1 MEKPPLKQI
10 SIQEWELM
18 IEDFQS
24 GLPSRIHR
32 WVSLYPPS
40 NLSLLDLIL
49 SSILRKDFPIK
60 LNLIVFLEEFWPI
73 LVPQSDPQLGLSRVL
88 EALRAV
94 VQAPVVDAASAA
106 YSVKEQMMV
115 SVSSIFIVVVV
126 DDLMMNELEMKN
138 GFLLQFEGLVELL
151 LTVINRPNHGVDRGT
166 RGVACECL
174 RELERAWPC
183 LLSDVAGHLWGLCL
197 SERTHAA
204 QSYALL
210 LTELVHDMVVVGKMG
225 GLSFGTNVPL
235 VPFNVPQMVLGVSS
249 SGRDGLSSN
258 SKELRRVMAFLLEC
272 PQILTP
278 CGMMEFM
285 PMIIRIAMEIELQAS
300 LLKVQFSGL
309 LYSYDPM
316 LCHVVLML
324 YSNFPDAF
332 EGQEGEIARR
342 LMLIS
347 KEGQQHLVFR
357 LLALHWLRGFI
368 GVCSSKGEGVKKQS
382 VVSNALSF
390 YPSVFDPLALKAM
403 KLDLLAYCSISLDRS
418 RLERT
423 GSFKGEV
430 MEAGALVVKIFED
443 GIVSVSAFKWLP
455 SWSTETLVAF
465 RAFRKFLIGGS
476 SHSATND
483 MTIGALM
490 ESVIFHTLQRMLVE
504 LLVEFRRLVPVTVS
518 FIDRLL
524 GCHSHCQLG
533 ERLLQTFDEHLLSKI
548 TMGYGL
554 TSYFPVFDKIAESD
568 TIPPRGLLELLNKF
582 VFFLVKNH
590 GPDTGLKS
598 WSQGNKVLG
607 ICRTMLMHHPS
618 SRVFLVLS
626 RLLAFTCLYFP
637 DLEIRDNA
645 RIYLRM
651 LICIPGKK
659 LKHILGLEEL
669 LPGISP
675 SPHISSFDLKK
686 SRNISSYT
694 HLERVIPLLVKQSWS
709 LSLSTFGFGSGQ
721 PGYIE
726 SIRDNESVVG
736 KGSDVEDC
744 ADVTKVP
751 GTDRIDSHKEPLRVM
766 DSKVA
771 EILGILRQHF
781 SCIPDF
787 RHLPGIKIH
796 IPCHLRF
803 EAEPFNRVW
812 GGDLPA
818 NDLKGVDD
826 LPALYATVLSFSS
839 SAPYGSIPSS
849 HIAFLLGEPPK
860 RASSVGIEGSLEIVP
875 TGNVSEEQQES
886 FRELVVIELEPREPM
901 PGLIDVTVEANAEN
915 GQIIRGQLQN
925 ITVGIE
931 DMFLKARAPSDILEE
946 SLPGY
951 YADLFSALWEACG
964 SSSNTGRE
972 AFPLRGGKGV
982 AAINGT
988 QSVKLLEIS
997 ADSLIDAV
1005 ERHLTPFVVSVAGES
1020 LVDKVKYSGI
1030 IRDAVWKD
1038 GMNSPTRDKSTVA
1051 EFIVGPLQLNYL
1063 DDNED
1068 DRENH
1073 YDSRKRNMGLFLI
1086 LIFLPPRFHLL
1097 FQMEELIPS
1106 FFCDISEFPYIK
1118 TYLFMPIINA
1128 AGECYTVAG
1137 FPSPNLLDFH
1147 VVEVRWNDVVHTVDE

>member
-1 MEKPPLKQI
+1 MEKPPLKHLSVQD
-10 SIQEWELM
+10 WELL

-24 GLPSRIHR
+24 GRTNR
-32 WVSLYPPS
+32 WISLYPSS

-60 LNLIVFLEEFWPI
+60 LNLIVFLEEFWGV
-73 LVPQSDPQLGLSRVL
+73 LVPESDLELGLSRVL

-94 VQAPVVDAASAA
+94 VQAPVDAASVT
-106 YSVKEQMMV
+106 YSVKEQMMA
-115 SVSSIFIVVVV
+115 SVSSIFVIVVV
-126 DDLMMNELEMKN
+126 DLMMSVMVNGLEMKN
-138 GFLLQFEGLVELL
+138 GVLLQFEGLVELL

-204 QSYALL
+204 QSYVLL
-210 LTELVHDMVVVGKMG
+210 LTEVVHDMVVVGKMG

-235 VPFNVPQMVLGVSS
+235 VPFNVPHMVLGGGSS
-249 SGRDGLSSN
+249 SSSSSKDGLSSN

-278 CGMMEFM
+278 CGVMEFM
-285 PMIIRIAMEIELQAS
+285 PMIIRIAMEIELQAA

-324 YSNFPDAF
+324 YSHFPDAF

-368 GVCSSKGEGVKKQS
+368 GVHSSKGEGVKKQS

-390 YPSVFDPLALKAM
+390 YPTVFDPLALKAM
-403 KLDLLAYCSISLDRS
+403 KLDLLAYCAISLDRS

-430 MEAGALVVKIFED
+430 MEAVALVVKLFED

-455 SWSTETLVAF
+455 PWSTETLVAF
-465 RAFRKFLIGGS
+465 RAFHKFLIGS
-476 SHSATND
+476 SPHSATND
-483 MTIGALM
+483 TTIGALM
-490 ESVIFHTLQRMLVE
+490 ESAIFRTLQRVLVE
-504 LLVEFRRLVPVTVS
+504 LLVEFRRLVPVTVA

-548 TMGYGL
+548 TVGYGL

-568 TIPPRGLLELLNKF
+568 TIPPRGLLELLTKF

-590 GPDTGLKS
+590 GPDTGLRS
-598 WSQGNKVLG
+598 WSQGNKVLV

-675 SPHISSFDLKK
+675 SPHIASFDLKK

-726 SIRDNESVVG
+726 TIRDNESVVG
-736 KGSDVEDC
+736 KGSDVDDH
-744 ADVTKVP
+744 ADVPNVP

-787 RHLPGIKIH
+787 RHMPGLKIQ

-803 EAEPFNRVW
+803 EAEPFNHIW
-812 GGDLPA
+812 GGGGDLPA

-860 RASSVGIEGSLEIVP
+860 MASFVGKEGGLEIVP
-875 TGNVSEEQQES
+875 SGNVSEEQQES
-886 FRELVVIELEPREPM
+886 FTALIVIELEPREPM
-901 PGLIDVTVEANAEN
+901 PGLIDVAIEANAEN
-915 GQIIRGQLQN
+915 GQIIRGQLQS

-951 YADLFSALWEACG
+951 YADLFTALWEACG

-972 AFPLRGGKGV
+972 TFPLRGGKGV

-997 ADSLIDAV
+997 ANSLVEAV
-1005 ERHLTPFVVSVAGES
+1005 EQHLTPFVVSVVGES
-1020 LVDKVKYSGI
+1020 LVDKVKYNGV
-1030 IRDAVWKD
+1030 IRDVVWKD
-1038 GMNSPTRDKSTVA
+1038 GMNSPTDDKSSAA
-1051 EFIVGPLQLNYL
+1051 EFNVAPLQLKYL
-1063 DDNED
+1063 DDED
-1068 DRENH
+1068 DKKSH
-1073 YDSRKRNMGLFLI
+1073 CDVRKRNMGCFLI

-1097 FQMEELIPS
+1097 FQMEVSDLSTLVRIRTDNWP
-1106 FFCDISEFPYIK
+1106 CLAYIDD
-1118 TYLFMPIINA
+1118 YLEALFL
-1128 AGECYTVAG
+1128 T
-1137 FPSPNLLDFH
+1137 
-1147 VVEVRWNDVVHTVDE
+1147 